1 VWKQHS
7 ENPEHRVVGTFYR
20 LGARSQTQK
29 EVIWEVHA
37 MLAGAQ
43 RFDRRDIRA
52 TFDAESGRLIN
63 TQVDS

>member
-1 VWKQHS
+1 
-7 ENPEHRVVGTFYR
+7 
-20 LGARSQTQK
+20 
-29 EVIWEVHA
+29 

-63 TQVDS
+63 AQVDS